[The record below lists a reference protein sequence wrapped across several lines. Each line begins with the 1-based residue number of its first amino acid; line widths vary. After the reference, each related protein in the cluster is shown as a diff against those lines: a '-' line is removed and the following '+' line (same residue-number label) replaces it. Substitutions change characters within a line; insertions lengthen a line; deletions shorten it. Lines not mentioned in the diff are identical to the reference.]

1 MCMYVCMA
9 FGISRLVGGCISGH
23 WGAVIFA
30 VQRGC
35 SGMFEMIDDLQD
47 RCEY

>member
-1 MCMYVCMA
+1 MYGVWD
-9 FGISRLVGGCISGH
+9 IVVDGGCISGH

-30 VQRGC
+30 AKRGC